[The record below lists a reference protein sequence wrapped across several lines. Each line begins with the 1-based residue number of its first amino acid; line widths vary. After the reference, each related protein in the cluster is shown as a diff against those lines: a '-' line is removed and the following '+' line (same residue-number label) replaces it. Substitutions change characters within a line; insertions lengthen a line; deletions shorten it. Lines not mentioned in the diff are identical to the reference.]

1 MNRILYHILALT
13 LFLMAVPSINA
24 QKTNTSNILIIK
36 GKHFASGIRVFINNE
51 QLPTNNVT
59 RKSATELEVTL
70 PPDYVIPSATTIL
83 AKGKNA
89 GSILTSNG
97 MVSITLR
104 NPAPS
109 QGVSNA
115 RNVALKTVSPA
126 SVYLTETSVITEDK
140 SKSVGNV
147 TIRVTEDKEFETV
160 ALKLWYKDMPDD
172 EGKITV
178 SMTYENGLPVPAT
191 PKLFEMVDD
200 EDDRITEVITPEPS
214 GSQLVKLKFYR
225 QNKTAGSSGSVY
237 RFRIRFTVGNLDVSK
252 EVSVNA
258 RVIKE
263 YIAIKPFFTARSSQ
277 TFFVEKNEDE
287 AALAQLP
294 STPRIFLE
302 QCLDIL
308 NRTIDNLQDRNE
320 ISKFT
325 KTRFKFQAAPSLL
338 SIIER
343 APSGNPSEYPN
354 DHLHI
359 DIERLKNI
367 GGGSDITPVLLLVN
381 SEMIPYQAIVS
392 ECSEDKLPAYIIV
405 EAKHAINLIN
415 INDATKP
422 PVENIFWNQLQS
434 IINARP

>member
-13 LFLMAVPSINA
+13 LFFMAVPSINA
-24 QKTNTSNILIIK
+24 QQTNTSNILIIK
-36 GKHFASGIRVFINNE
+36 GKHFARGIRVFINNE
-51 QLPTNNVT
+51 QLPTNNVI

-97 MVSITLR
+97 VVSITLR

-115 RNVALKTVSPA
+115 RDVALKTVSPA

-172 EGKITV
+172 EEKIIV
-178 SMTYENGLPVPAT
+178 SITDNDGLAVPSNLFQMVQNST
-191 PKLFEMVDD
+191 P
-200 EDDRITEVITPEPS
+200 ITEITTTQPPS
-214 GSQLVKLKFYR
+214 PQLVSLKFYR

-237 RFRIRFTVGNLDVSK
+237 RFRIKFTVGNLDISK

-263 YIAIKPFFTARSSQ
+263 YIAIKPFFTAKSSN
-277 TFFVEKNEDE
+277 TFVVAKEDNDGGQ
-287 AALAQLP
+287 LGQLP
-294 STPRIFLE
+294 LPPNIFLE
-302 QCLDIL
+302 KCLETL
-308 NRTIDNLQDRNE
+308 NRAIDNSQDNNV

-325 KTRFKFQAAPSLL
+325 KTRFKFQAAPTLL
-338 SIIER
+338 SFTEQ
-343 APSGNPSEYPN
+343 API
-354 DHLHI
+354 DHLHT

-367 GGGSDITPVLLLVN
+367 GGGSDVTPVLLLVN

-392 ECSEDKLPAYIIV
+392 ECSADKLPAYIIV
-405 EAKHAINLIN
+405 EAKHAKELIN
-415 INDATKP
+415 IIDEKKP